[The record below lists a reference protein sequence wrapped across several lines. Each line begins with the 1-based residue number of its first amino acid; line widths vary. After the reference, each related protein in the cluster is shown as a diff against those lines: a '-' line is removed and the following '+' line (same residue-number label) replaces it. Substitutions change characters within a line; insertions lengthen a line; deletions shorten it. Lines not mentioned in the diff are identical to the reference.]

1 MPVTRGPARIQI
13 TDPRGATV
21 YEGEGEIVQ
30 HDLGLALVQYRRMNN
45 GDIVTRQVQL
55 SQLMQ
60 GVPFRVSPSVQA
72 RMVDPSDWIAE
83 GVRSMWTEPPELVW
97 NISFGTGA
105 EGFAE
110 HLAGQLLSQPVESAE
125 ERRRLGEMR
134 AQAYRTMDPDCI
146 SEALEAGAIDQAE
159 ADRLRVMH
167 LAWGSTVPAA
177 RFDFAEVDL
186 DANEELIRSTWSKFP
201 HDPHNYDHPNT
212 DEMRWSPPPEGEE
225 VPSCPA

>member
-13 TDPRGATV
+13 TDPRGETV

-30 HDLGLALVQYRRMNN
+30 HDLGLALVQSRRTED
-45 GDIVTRQVQL
+45 GDTLTRRVEL
-55 SQLMQ
+55 SRLME

-72 RMVDPSDWIAE
+72 RMTDPSDWTGETFQSLWI
-83 GVRSMWTEPPELVW
+83 EPPELVW

-110 HLAGQLLSQPVESAE
+110 HLAGQLSQPVETEE

-134 AQAYRTMDPDCI
+134 AQAYRTLDPDCI
-146 SEALEAGAIDQAE
+146 FEALEAGALDRAE

-186 DANEELIRSTWSKFP
+186 DANEELIRSTWSEFP

-212 DEMRWSPPPEGEE
+212 NEMRWSPPEDDEE